1 MSPSVMNQAL
11 PTDRDE
17 LFSGEAKKAVH
28 RFADIGVH
36 VTGTDSDAVV
46 VSAAARLGEM
56 FAAHLE
62 GLLTNHIPSP
72 PAIAAPGVDALAADL
87 RRRGVESGNALFA
100 KAKERLDTTGLPS
113 DLRRV
118 DGVGQDFAEATAR
131 LARATDLF
139 VIAQPDKDDVM
150 TTPVLEGVLFN
161 AGSAALVVPK
171 EASDLGDLDT
181 VLIAWRDTPECAR
194 AIAAA
199 LPLLQRAGQV
209 VLVSIAENG
218 SDEEPPGARRRRG
231 PPSRPSRDQCGGAAR
246 ATLETSGRGAPQ
258 PGEDRRSGADRPRCL
273 WPFASSR
280 NDPGRG
286 DTRTS
291 GDQPPA
297 ALHGS
302 LSERPAGQPQP

>member
-100 KAKERLDTTGLPS
+100 KSKERLDTTGLPS

-218 SDEEPPGARRRRG
+218 SDEERHREPAADVARHLARHGINVEVRHEQHWKHPAEGLLNQAKIVGAG
-231 PPSRPSRDQCGGAAR
+231 LIVLGAYGHSRLREMILGGVTR
-246 ATLETSGRGAPQ
+246 ELLETSRLP
-258 PGEDRRSGADRPRCL
+258 L
-273 WPFASSR
+273 FMV
-280 NDPGRG
+280 
-286 DTRTS
+286 
-291 GDQPPA
+291 
-297 ALHGS
+297 H
-302 LSERPAGQPQP
+302 

>member
-139 VIAQPDKDDVM
+139 VIAQP
-150 TTPVLEGVLFN
+150 
-161 AGSAALVVPK
+161 K

-218 SDEEPPGARRRRG
+218 SDEERHREPAADVARHLARHGINVEVRHEQHWKHPAEGLLNQAKIVGAG
-231 PPSRPSRDQCGGAAR
+231 LIVLGAYGHSRLREMILGGVTR
-246 ATLETSGRGAPQ
+246 ELLETSRLP
-258 PGEDRRSGADRPRCL
+258 L
-273 WPFASSR
+273 FMV
-280 NDPGRG
+280 
-286 DTRTS
+286 
-291 GDQPPA
+291 
-297 ALHGS
+297 H
-302 LSERPAGQPQP
+302 